1 MSLLVVGSVAFDSV
15 SSPFGEVEDALGGSA
30 TFFSTA
36 ASYFTDVYLVAV
48 VGEDFPESELDELRS
63 RGVDLSGL
71 TRASGRTFRW
81 RGEYGDDMNEART
94 LDTQL
99 NVFETFDPELPESC
113 RSCEYVFLANIDP
126 DLQLRVLEQTRA
138 PKLVAMDT
146 MNFWIDG
153 PKLPSLLRVLEQV
166 DVLFVNDGEARSL
179 SGESNIVKAARRIQ
193 SMGPKRVAIKRG
205 EYGALIFDDDDIFFA
220 PAFPVEEV
228 RDPTGAGDSFA
239 GGFMGYLAQSGDPR
253 RAAFRQAAIVGSTMA
268 SYTVERFSLDRLR
281 ELNPDLIQARVQ
293 QFRALTDF
301 PPIGV

>member
-1 MSLLVVGSVAFDSV
+1 
-15 SSPFGEVEDALGGSA
+15 
-30 TFFSTA
+30 
-36 ASYFTDVYLVAV
+36 
-48 VGEDFPESELDELRS
+48 
-63 RGVDLSGL
+63 
-71 TRASGRTFRW
+71 
-81 RGEYGDDMNEART
+81 MNEART

-301 PPIGV
+301 PPIGF